1 MLKRF
6 KNNSDVIYKETNGN
20 CIICYQEHLC
30 NILEFMKDFYPRI
43 EEYYKEDLD
52 SLFPGI
58 CKKIDPDFAIIQ
70 QMIFSGLL
78 VAYRNFN
85 YYAFD
90 ISKAPSRMTS
100 DSSAEAEGVFT
111 SRDGFVE
118 NYKENIA
125 LIRTRVRDSNFE
137 IENIMVGRRSKTNI
151 SVLSISDI
159 HNEDIKKEII
169 KTIKSID
176 VDAITSMDDISVY
189 FQGKNLFPVYQ
200 YVGSPDLACRRL
212 YNGEFIVII
221 DRVSTVMSMP
231 TTLQLASRISIDN
244 LNLPIFSFLER
255 FFVLISLFMST
266 VFLGLISA
274 FTTYQTDSLSLRAL
288 SILKITQN
296 GIIFPI
302 FFEICIVLALFEL
315 FYLIGFRQSK
325 LTLSSTVVLIGG
337 IIIGEN
343 LVSSGIA
350 GVFIITF
357 TAISFLMS
365 FIVSSNV
372 TVLTSLSIIR
382 FFILLSSY
390 YFGLYGV
397 LLSSIFVVYLLYKQK
412 SFGVHYFYP
421 FVPFDIKGI
430 IKFFTSTTALK
441 INKRDIDMKVKNI
454 YKRRIV
460 K

>member
-1 MLKRF
+1 MLK
-6 KNNSDVIYKETNGN
+6 KLENNADVIYKETNGN

-43 EEYYKEDLD
+43 EENFKEDLD
-52 SLFPGI
+52 LLFPGI
-58 CKKIDPDFAIIQ
+58 CKKIDPNFNLIE
-70 QMIFSGLL
+70 QMVFSGLL

-90 ISKAPSRMTS
+90 ISKAPSRVTS

-118 NYKENIA
+118 NYKENLA
-125 LIRTRVRDSNFE
+125 LIRTRVRDSNLE
-137 IENIMVGRRSKTNI
+137 IENIMVGRRSKTNV
-151 SVLSISDI
+151 SVLSICDI
-159 HNEDIKKEII
+159 HNEQIKKGII
-169 KTIKSID
+169 SKIKDID
-176 VDAITSMDDISVY
+176 IDAVTSMDDIAAY
-189 FQGKNLFPVYQ
+189 FQENNLFPVYQ

-212 YNGEFIVII
+212 YNGEFIIII
-221 DRVSTVMSMP
+221 DRISTVMSMP
-231 TTLQLASRISIDN
+231 TTLQIQSRISIDN
-244 LNLPIFSFLER
+244 LNLPIFSHLER
-255 FFVLISLFMST
+255 FFVLIALFMST
-266 VFLGLISA
+266 VFLGLLSA

-288 SILKITQN
+288 SILKLTQN
-296 GIIFPI
+296 GIIFPV

-382 FFILLSSY
+382 LFILLSSY

-397 LLSSIFVVYLLYKQK
+397 LLSCIIIVYLLYKQK
-412 SFGVHYFYP
+412 LFGVHYFYP
-421 FVPFDIKGI
+421 FVPFDFKGI
-430 IKFFTSTTALK
+430 IKFFTSSSSLK
-441 INKRDIDMKVKNI
+441 NNKRDIDMKIKNL
-454 YKRRIV
+454 YKRRAS

>member
-1 MLKRF
+1 MLRKF
-6 KNNSDVIYKETNGN
+6 KNNIDVIYKETNGN
-20 CIICYQEHLC
+20 CIICYQEQLC

-43 EEYYKEDLD
+43 EEKYTEDLD
-52 SLFPGI
+52 LLFPGI
-58 CKKIDPDFAIIQ
+58 CKKIDADFAVIE

-78 VAYRNFN
+78 VAYRNFK

-90 ISKAPSRMTS
+90 ISKAPSRITS
-100 DSSAEAEGVFT
+100 DSQVEAEGVFT
-111 SRDGFVE
+111 ARDGFVE
-118 NYKENIA
+118 NYKDNIA
-125 LIRTRVRDSNFE
+125 LIRTRVRDSKLD
-137 IENIMVGRRSKTNI
+137 IENIMVGRRSKTNV

-159 HNEDIKKEII
+159 HNDEIKKGII
-169 KTIKSID
+169 STIKSID
-176 VDAITSMDDISVY
+176 IDAVTSMDDITAY
-189 FQGKNLFPVYQ
+189 FQNKCLFPVYQ

-212 YNGEFIVII
+212 YNGEFVIVI
-221 DRVSTVMSMP
+221 DRVSTIISMP
-231 TTLQLASRISIDN
+231 TTLQLQSRIAIDN
-244 LNLPIFSFLER
+244 LNLPVFSFLER
-255 FFVLISLFMST
+255 FFVLIALFMST
-266 VFLGLISA
+266 VFLGLLSA

-288 SILKITQN
+288 SILKLTQN
-296 GIIFPI
+296 GIIFPV
-302 FFEICIVLALFEL
+302 FFEICIVLSLFEL

-372 TVLTSLSIIR
+372 TVLTSISVIR
-382 FFILLSSY
+382 LFVLLASY

-397 LLSSIFVVYLLYKQK
+397 LLACIVIIYLLYKQK
-412 SFGVHYFYP
+412 LFGVHYFYP
-421 FVPFDIKGI
+421 FVPFDFKGI
-430 IKFFTSTTALK
+430 IKFFTASSSLK
-441 INKRDIDMKVKNI
+441 NNKRDLDMKIKNI
-454 YKRRIV
+454 YKRGNI

>member
-1 MLKRF
+1 MLRKF
-6 KNNSDVIYKETNGN
+6 KNNIDVIYKETNGN
-20 CIICYQEHLC
+20 CIICYQEQLC

-43 EEYYKEDLD
+43 EEKYTEDLD
-52 SLFPGI
+52 LLFPGI
-58 CKKIDPDFAIIQ
+58 CKKIDADFAVIE

-78 VAYRNFN
+78 VAYRNFK

-90 ISKAPSRMTS
+90 ISKAPSRITS
-100 DSSAEAEGVFT
+100 DSQVEAEGVFT
-111 SRDGFVE
+111 ARDGFVE
-118 NYKENIA
+118 NFKDNIA
-125 LIRTRVRDSNFE
+125 LIRTRVRDSKLD
-137 IENIMVGRRSKTNI
+137 IENIMVGRRSKTNV

-159 HNEDIKKEII
+159 HNDEIKKGII
-169 KTIKSID
+169 STIKSID
-176 VDAITSMDDISVY
+176 IDAVTSMDDITAY
-189 FQGKNLFPVYQ
+189 FQNKCLFPVYQ

-212 YNGEFIVII
+212 YNGEFVIVI
-221 DRVSTVMSMP
+221 DRVSTIISMP
-231 TTLQLASRISIDN
+231 TTLQLQSRIAIDN
-244 LNLPIFSFLER
+244 LNLPVFSFLER
-255 FFVLISLFMST
+255 FFVLIALFMST
-266 VFLGLISA
+266 VFLGLLSA

-288 SILKITQN
+288 SILKLTQN
-296 GIIFPI
+296 GIIFPV
-302 FFEICIVLALFEL
+302 FFEICIVLSLFEL

-372 TVLTSLSIIR
+372 TVLTSISVIR
-382 FFILLSSY
+382 LFVLLASY

-397 LLSSIFVVYLLYKQK
+397 LLACIVIIYLLYKQK
-412 SFGVHYFYP
+412 LFGVHYFYP
-421 FVPFDIKGI
+421 FVPFDFKGI
-430 IKFFTSTTALK
+430 IKFFKASSSLK
-441 INKRDIDMKVKNI
+441 NNKRDLDMKIKNI
-454 YKRRIV
+454 YKRGNI

>member
-1 MLKRF
+1 MLEKL
-6 KNNSDVIYKETNGN
+6 KNNQDVIYKETKGN

-43 EEYYKEDLD
+43 EIEYKEDLD
-52 SLFPGI
+52 VLFPGI
-58 CKKIDPDFAIIQ
+58 CKKIEANFDLME

-78 VAYRNFN
+78 IAYRNFK

-90 ISKAPSRMTS
+90 LAKPPSRPTG
-100 DSSAEAEGVFT
+100 DSIAEAESAFT

-118 NYKENIA
+118 NYKENIS
-125 LIRTRVRDSNFE
+125 LIRTRVRDSKLK
-137 IENIMVGRRSKTNI
+137 IDNIMVGRRSKTNV
-151 SVLSISDI
+151 SLLSIEDI
-159 HNEDIKKEII
+159 HNENIRKEIKKVIESVDI
-169 KTIKSID
+169 
-176 VDAITSMDDISVY
+176 DAIVSMDDLSVY
-189 FQGKNLFPVYQ
+189 FQGKNLFPTYQ
-200 YVGSPDLACRRL
+200 YIGSPDLACRRL
-212 YNGEFIVII
+212 YNGEFLIVI
-221 DRVSTVMSMP
+221 DRISTVMALP
-231 TTLQLASRISIDN
+231 ITLSISSRMSIDN
-244 LNLPIFSFLER
+244 LNIPIFSFFER
-255 FFVLISLFMST
+255 LFVMISLFMST
-266 VFLGLISA
+266 IFLGLISA
-274 FTTYQTDSLSLRAL
+274 FSTYQTDSLSLRAL

-296 GIIFPI
+296 GIIFPV

-325 LTLSSTVVLIGG
+325 LTISSTVVLIGG
-337 IIIGEN
+337 LIIGEN

-372 TVLTSLSIIR
+372 TVLMSISVIR
-382 FFILLSSY
+382 FLILLSSY

-397 LLSSIFVVYLLYKQK
+397 LLSSIVIVFFLYKQK

-421 FVPFDIKGI
+421 FVPFNVKGL
-430 IKFFTSTTALK
+430 KRFFTSTSSLK
-441 INKRDIDMKVKNI
+441 VTKRDEPMRVRNLH
-454 YKRRIV
+454 KRGNR